1 MAPPWRRHHQGHQV
15 AVKKPEVLSLME
27 LKKRDPRAF
36 AKRARE
42 IAESAKSES
51 VKEFWEQMAEM
62 AERGIK

>member
-1 MAPPWRRHHQGHQV
+1 M

-42 IAESAKSES
+42 IAERAKSES